1 MEEGVGRG
9 RGRGRRGW
17 RWRRARSDRPAS
29 ARHYWVVDTD
39 ADGGVGAGERAIE
52 DLGDD
57 EIVKMPV
64 NVRGAE
70 VKALQ
75 GVADRYGT
83 NLTEALRRCIATQH
97 WMDHQQRGGASIY
110 LEGPGRR
117 RRRVVFR

>member
-1 MEEGVGRG
+1 VERAVRLARWLRG
-9 RGRGRRGW
+9 AGG
-17 RWRRARSDRPAS
+17 ARSDRPAS
-29 ARHYWVVDTD
+29 AGSYRVVDTD
-39 ADGGVGAGERAIE
+39 ATAGAEGRVRAEARAIK

-57 EIVKMPV
+57 EIVQVPV
-64 NVRGAE
+64 NLRGAE

-97 WMDHQQRGGASIY
+97 WMDHQRSGGASLY